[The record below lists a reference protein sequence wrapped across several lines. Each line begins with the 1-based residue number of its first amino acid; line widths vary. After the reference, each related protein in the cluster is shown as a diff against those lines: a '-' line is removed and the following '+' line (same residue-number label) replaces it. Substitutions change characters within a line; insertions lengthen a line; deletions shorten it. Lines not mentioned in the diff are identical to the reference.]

1 LSIGGYDYAKRQG
14 LNAMFG
20 DAVTGQRQAEIQIAW
35 QYGQD
40 NITVREST
48 AGTGAIS
55 YADQMINISTGSGVG
70 SATAQS
76 VRRLRYQASFD
87 GYAMFTSKF
96 SEPQEGTAQ
105 RIGLYDDNNGFFVQ
119 YTTSGFHLVVRRG
132 GVDRLIPMRPEF
144 WVSTDLTK
152 LNIWRITYAYLGT
165 GPVVL
170 EQYISTEAGWLVVA
184 KYDDVGS
191 LTEPHVAQPS
201 LPWRAGVVRSSGS
214 GDPVVLSSASVG
226 CGRIGAAG
234 DIPSG
239 ERKFSTSNEKTISSN
254 TLTNVITI
262 RVGSTFK
269 GVDSGVEALIT
280 YFSAASDGTKSVRF
294 KMFRNATLGG
304 TPNFVDIDTN
314 GSVTSYDVDGTTVTG
329 GRQILT
335 AATGRSGQLSEVLS
349 LLMDIRLEP
358 GDDLTLAA
366 ESTGASDVI
375 GALTWKEL
383 F

>member
-1 LSIGGYDYAKRQG
+1 MSIGGYDYAKRQG
-14 LNAMFG
+14 FNAMFG
-20 DAVTGQRQAEIQIAW
+20 DAVTGHRQPEIQIAW

-40 NITVREST
+40 SITVREST
-48 AGTGAIS
+48 AGTGAVS
-55 YADQMINISTGSGVG
+55 YADQMISVSTGSGVG

-76 VRRLRYQASFD
+76 VRRLRYQAGFD

-96 SEPQEGTAQ
+96 SEPQEDTAQ
-105 RIGLYDDNNGFFVQ
+105 RIGLYDDGNGFFVQ
-119 YTTSGFHLVVRRG
+119 YTTSGFYLVARRG
-132 GVDRLIPMRPEF
+132 GVDRPVPMSPNF

-184 KYDDVGS
+184 KYDGVGT
-191 LTEPHVAQPS
+191 LTEPHVAQPT

-214 GDPVVLSSASVG
+214 GDPVALSSASVG

-234 DIPSG
+234 DAPSG
-239 ERKFSTSNEKTISSN
+239 ERKFSASSEKTIPSN
-254 TLTNVITI
+254 VLTNVITI
-262 RVGSTFK
+262 RVGSTFR
-269 GVDSGVEALIT
+269 GVGSGVETLVT
-280 YFSAASDGTKSVRF
+280 YFSAAADGTKSVRF

-304 TPNFVDIDTN
+304 TTNFVDIDTT

-329 GRQILT
+329 GRQVLT
-335 AATGRSGQLSEVLS
+335 AAVAKNGQVSEVMS
-349 LLMDIRLEP
+349 LMDIRLEP

-366 ESTGASDVI
+366 ESSGSSDVV